1 MNVLQI
7 LGLIALPVLLWL
19 YWLERRKH
27 RRTTEHMGRAL
38 QDLTGRLATDAQTGL
53 LTLTG
58 FEARLDEEVA
68 RVGRTDG
75 SLSILVVA
83 LDNFGLIT
91 NGLDEAGAAQVIQGV
106 AKRLVDCAGKDG
118 KVATLSSSE
127 FVLLV
132 SGGPRIGTLLAERIK
147 TAFAQP
153 VTLAD
158 SKRTEHVSCSTGVA
172 VYPEHGESS
181 KMLALATLALRKAQ
195 QTEAGSYRLYELAMG
210 EQARDEA
217 VLVQE
222 LRQAVALGQLEL
234 YFQPKIDAQ
243 SLQVTAAESLVRWH
257 HPTRGFVSPGV
268 FIPLAERY
276 GLIAS
281 LGDWVIEAAC
291 QASAGWNAIGLRMRV
306 AVNISGHQM
315 RQDNLV
321 EKIEA
326 ALRAHGLEPS
336 RFTCEITETVAME
349 DTAATRLTFE
359 KMGRA
364 GLHVS
369 IDDFG
374 TGYSSL
380 ASLRQLPAAELKIDR
395 AFVMDLETSEKSRT
409 IAKSIVELARSL
421 NLRVVAEGVETVG
434 QRDILVAMGCDDL
447 QGFLFCMPVNA
458 QEIQRMATSG
468 RAGPDGQTR
477 FRDSLYATD
486 FQGELAG
493 RATEPGA
500 LRG

>member
-1 MNVLQI
+1 
-7 LGLIALPVLLWL
+7 LPVLLWL
-19 YWLERRKH
+19 YWRERSKH
-27 RRTTEHMGRAL
+27 RRTTKRMGQAL
-38 QDLTGRLATDAQTGL
+38 QEMSGRLAIDAQTGL
-53 LTLTG
+53 LTPAG
-58 FEARLDEEVA
+58 FDARLDEEVA

-83 LDNFGLIT
+83 LENFGLIT
-91 NGLDEAGAAQVIQGV
+91 HGFDEAGAAQVIKAV
-106 AKRLVDCAGKDG
+106 AQRLVECAGKDG
-118 KVATLSSSE
+118 KVATLSDSE

-132 SGGPRIGTLLAERIK
+132 SGGPRIGTLLAERIRN
-147 TAFAQP
+147 AFAQP
-153 VTLAD
+153 FTLAG
-158 SKRTEHVSCSTGVA
+158 SGRSEHVSCSTGVA
-172 VYPEHGESS
+172 VFPEHGESS
-181 KMLALATLALRKAQ
+181 KMIAHARLALQRAQAT
-195 QTEAGSYRLYELAMG
+195 EPGSFCLYEPAMAA
-210 EQARDEA
+210 QARDEA

-222 LRQAVALGQLEL
+222 LRQAIALGQLEL
-234 YFQPKIDAQ
+234 YYQPKIDAGT
-243 SLQVTAAESLVRWH
+243 LKVTSAESLVRWH

-268 FIPLAERY
+268 FIPLAERF
-276 GLIAS
+276 GLIMA
-281 LGDWVIEAAC
+281 LGEWVIEAAC
-291 QASAGWNAIGLRMRV
+291 QTAAQWNQIGLRMRV

-321 EKIEA
+321 EKIVA
-326 ALRAHGLEPS
+326 ALQAHGLEPG

-349 DTAATRLTFE
+349 DTSSTRLTFE

-380 ASLRQLPAAELKIDR
+380 ASLRKLPAAELKIDR

-409 IAKSIVELARSL
+409 IARSIVELARSL

-434 QRDILVAMGCDDL
+434 QRDILIAMGCDDL

-458 QEIQRMATSG
+458 QEIQRMATGGFAAAGGSG
-468 RAGPDGQTR
+468 G

-493 RATEPGA
+493 RPTDIAA

>member
-1 MNVLQI
+1 MNTLQI
-7 LGLIALPVLLWL
+7 LGLIAIPVLLWL
-19 YWLERRKH
+19 YWRERRKH
-27 RRTTEHMGRAL
+27 RRTTERMGQAL
-38 QDLTGRLATDAQTGL
+38 QDLSGRLAVDPHTGL
-53 LTLTG
+53 LTPAG
-58 FEARLDEEVA
+58 FDAKLDEEVA

-75 SLSILVVA
+75 SLSILVLA

-91 NGLDEAGAAQVIQGV
+91 NGFDAAGAAQVVKAV
-106 AKRLVDCAGKDG
+106 ADRLVECAGKDG
-118 KVATLSSSE
+118 KVATLSNSE
-127 FVLLV
+127 FMLLV

-147 TAFAQP
+147 TAFARP
-153 VTLAD
+153 VTLGD
-158 SKRTEHVSCSTGVA
+158 GQRSVHVSCSTGIA
-172 VYPEHGESS
+172 VFPEHGETA
-181 KMLALATLALRKAQ
+181 KMLAHATLALQQAQ
-195 QTEAGSYRLYELAMG
+195 RAEPGSFRLYEPAMAS
-210 EQARDEA
+210 QARDEA
-217 VLVQE
+217 VLVQD

-234 YFQPKIDAQ
+234 YFQPKIDAR
-243 SLQVTAAESLVRWH
+243 SLKVTAAESLVRWH
-257 HPTRGFVSPGV
+257 HPTRGFVSPGI

-276 GLIAS
+276 GMIGAV
-281 LGDWVIEAAC
+281 GDWVIEAAC
-291 QASAGWNAIGLRMRV
+291 QAAEQWNDIGLRMRV

-321 EKIEA
+321 EKIAA
-326 ALRAHGLEPS
+326 ALQAHHLEPA

-434 QRDILVAMGCDDL
+434 QRDILVALGCDDL

-458 QEIQRMATSG
+458 QEIQRMATG
-468 RAGPDGQTR
+468 GKTGPGAQVG

-493 RATEPGA
+493 RPSDLAA

>member
-1 MNVLQI
+1 MNTLQI
-7 LGLIALPVLLWL
+7 LGLIALPILIWL
-19 YWLERRKH
+19 YWLERRRH
-27 RRTTEHMGRAL
+27 RRTTERMGRAL
-38 QDLTGRLATDAQTGL
+38 QDMSGRLTVDAHTGL
-53 LTLTG
+53 LTLAG
-58 FEARLDEEVA
+58 FEARLAEEVQ

-75 SLSILVVA
+75 SLSILSLS
-83 LDNFGLIT
+83 LDNFTLIT
-91 NGLDEAGAAQVIQGV
+91 NGFDSIGAAQIVQSV
-106 AKRLVDCAGKDG
+106 ATRLSEAAGPEAR
-118 KVATLSSSE
+118 VATLSGSDY
-127 FVLLV
+127 LV
-132 SGGPRIGTLLAERIK
+132 ITSGGGRIGSLLAERIQK
-147 TAFAQP
+147 AFAQP
-153 VTLAD
+153 VPAGA
-158 SKRTEHVSCSTGVA
+158 SGRSAPVSCSIGVA
-172 VYPEHGESS
+172 VYPQHGNQAEIAS
-181 KMLALATLALRKAQ
+181 LAGLALRKAQ
-195 QTEAGSYRLYELAMG
+195 EAGPGHWRLYEPAMG
-210 EQARDEA
+210 QQARDEA
-217 VLVQE
+217 VLVQD
-222 LRQAVALGQLEL
+222 LRQAVAEGQLEL
-234 YFQPKIDAQ
+234 YFQPKIDAR

-276 GLIAS
+276 GLIGDI
-281 LGDWVIEAAC
+281 GDWVIQAACEAAA
-291 QASAGWNAIGLRMRV
+291 QWAEIGLRMRV

-315 RQDNLV
+315 RQTDLV
-321 EKIEA
+321 EKIVA
-326 ALRAHGLEPS
+326 TLRLHQLEPG

-395 AFVMDLETSEKSRT
+395 AFVTELETSEKARN
-409 IAKSIVELARSL
+409 IARSVIELARSL
-421 NLRVVAEGVETVG
+421 KLRVVAEGVETPG
-434 QRDILVAMGCDDL
+434 QRDILAGLGYNDL

-458 QEIQRMATSG
+458 AEIQRMATGGGGPAG
-468 RAGPDGQTR
+468 RVG

>member
-1 MNVLQI
+1 MSTLQI
-7 LGLIALPVLLWL
+7 LGLIAIPVLLWL
-19 YWLERRKH
+19 YWLERRRH
-27 RRTTEHMGRAL
+27 HRTTERMGRAL
-38 QDLTGRLATDAQTGL
+38 QDMSGQLATDARTGL
-53 LTLTG
+53 LTISG
-58 FEARLDEEVA
+58 FNARLDQEVA

-91 NGLDEAGAAQVIQGV
+91 NGFDEAGAAQV
-106 AKRLVDCAGKDG
+106 
-118 KVATLSSSE
+118 
-127 FVLLV
+127 
-132 SGGPRIGTLLAERIK
+132 GTLLSERIK
-147 TAFAQP
+147 VAFARP

-158 SKRTEHVSCSTGVA
+158 GSRSEPVSCSIGVA
-172 VYPEHGESS
+172 IYPEHGESS
-181 KMLALATLALRKAQ
+181 TMLALATLALHKAQ
-195 QTEAGSYRLYELAMG
+195 QTGTGSCRLYEPAMG
-210 EQARDEA
+210 AEARDEA
-217 VLVQE
+217 ALVQD

-234 YFQPKIDAQ
+234 YFQPKIDAS
-243 SLQVTAAESLVRWH
+243 SLRVTAAESLVRWH
-257 HPTRGFVSPGV
+257 HPMRGFVSPGV

-276 GLIAS
+276 GLIGS
-281 LGDWVIEAAC
+281 IGNWVIEAAC
-291 QASAGWNAIGLRMRV
+291 QAAGQWNEIGLRMRV

-321 EKIEA
+321 ERILA
-326 ALRAHGLEPS
+326 TLQARGLEPA
-336 RFTCEITETVAME
+336 RFTCEITESVAME

-395 AFVMDLETSEKSRT
+395 AFVMDLETSQKSRS

-421 NLRVVAEGVETVG
+421 NLRVVAEGVETIG
-434 QRDILVAMGCDDL
+434 QRDILVALGCDDL
-447 QGFLFCMPVNA
+447 QGFLFCMPVTA
-458 QEIQRMATSG
+458 QEIQRMATG
-468 RAGPDGQTR
+468 ARAGDGGPVA

-486 FQGELAG
+486 FQGDLAG
-493 RATEPGA
+493 RPSDFSA
-500 LRG
+500 LGN

>member
-1 MNVLQI
+1 MNELQI
-7 LGLIALPVLLWL
+7 LGLIAIPVLLWL
-19 YWLERRKH
+19 YWRERSKH
-27 RRTTEHMGRAL
+27 RSTTERMGRAL
-38 QDLTGRLATDAQTGL
+38 QDMSGRLAVDAHTGL
-53 LTLTG
+53 LTPAG
-58 FEARLDEEVA
+58 FDVRLEQEVA

-83 LDNFGLIT
+83 LDNFGLIS
-91 NGLDEAGAAQVIQGV
+91 NGFDDAGAAQVVRAV
-106 AKRLVDCAGKDG
+106 ADRLVECAGKG
-118 KVATLSSSE
+118 AAIATLSSSE
-127 FVLLV
+127 FVLMV
-132 SGGPRIGTLLAERIK
+132 SGGARIGTLLAGRIQ
-147 TAFAQP
+147 TAFGRPFDVAQGNKS
-153 VTLAD
+153 VY
-158 SKRTEHVSCSTGVA
+158 VSCSTGVA
-172 VYPEHGESS
+172 VYPEHGEPAR
-181 KMLALATLALRKAQ
+181 MVAHATLALQKAQ
-195 QTEAGSYRLYELAMG
+195 ATDAGSFRLYEPAMAT
-210 EQARDEA
+210 QARDEA

-222 LRQAVALGQLEL
+222 LRQAVAQGQLEL
-234 YFQPKIDAQ
+234 YFQPKIDAA

-276 GLIAS
+276 GLIAAV
-281 LGDWVIEAAC
+281 GDWVIEAAC
-291 QASAGWNAIGLRMRV
+291 QAAAQWNRIGLRMRV

-321 EKIEA
+321 EKIVA
-326 ALRAHGLEPS
+326 SLQAHGIEPS

-395 AFVMDLETSEKSRT
+395 AFVVDLETSEKSRT
-409 IAKSIVELARSL
+409 IAKSIIELARSL
-421 NLRVVAEGVETVG
+421 NLRVVAEGVETIG
-434 QRDILVAMGCDDL
+434 QRDILVDLGCDDL

-458 QEIQRMATSG
+458 REIERMATGSG
-468 RAGPDGQTR
+468 AVHGAPAV

-493 RATEPGA
+493 RASDLGA

>member
-1 MNVLQI
+1 MSTLQI
-7 LGLIALPVLLWL
+7 LGLIAIPVLLWL
-19 YWLERRKH
+19 YWLERRRH
-27 RRTTEHMGRAL
+27 HRTTERMGRAL
-38 QDLTGRLATDAQTGL
+38 QDMSGQLATDAQTGL
-53 LTLTG
+53 LTMSG
-58 FEARLDEEVA
+58 FNARLDQEVA

-75 SLSILVVA
+75 SLSIVVVA

-91 NGLDEAGAAQVIQGV
+91 NGFDEAGAAQVVKAV
-106 AKRLVDCAGKDG
+106 AERLIECAGKDG
-118 KVATLSSSE
+118 KVATRSRSE

-132 SGGPRIGTLLAERIK
+132 SGGPRIGTLLSERIK
-147 TAFAQP
+147 VAFARP

-158 SKRTEHVSCSTGVA
+158 GSRSEPVSCSIGVA
-172 VYPEHGESS
+172 IYPEHGESS
-181 KMLALATLALRKAQ
+181 TMLALATLALHKAQ
-195 QTEAGSYRLYELAMG
+195 QTGTGSCRLYEPAMG
-210 EQARDEA
+210 AEARDEA
-217 VLVQE
+217 ALVQD

-234 YFQPKIDAQ
+234 YFQPKIDAS
-243 SLQVTAAESLVRWH
+243 SLRVTAAESLVRWH
-257 HPTRGFVSPGV
+257 HPMRGFVSPGV

-276 GLIAS
+276 GLIGS
-281 LGDWVIEAAC
+281 IGNWVIEAAC
-291 QASAGWNAIGLRMRV
+291 QAAGQWNEIGLRMRV

-321 EKIEA
+321 ERILA
-326 ALRAHGLEPS
+326 TLQARGLEPA
-336 RFTCEITETVAME
+336 RFTCEITESVAME

-395 AFVMDLETSEKSRT
+395 AFVMDLETSQKSRS

-421 NLRVVAEGVETVG
+421 NLRVVAEGVETIG
-434 QRDILVAMGCDDL
+434 QRDILVALGCDDL
-447 QGFLFCMPVNA
+447 QGFLFCMPVTA
-458 QEIQRMATSG
+458 QEIQRMATG
-468 RAGPDGQTR
+468 ARAGDGGPVA

-486 FQGELAG
+486 FQGDLAG
-493 RATEPGA
+493 RPSDFSA
-500 LRG
+500 LGN